1 MSSDRISFRLRAIVA
16 SVFFLLFAVF
26 LLTVTYLY
34 QNSQSQAAHFSLLAD
49 LSRLESESNNLR
61 SRGEYYVKNAPRDYE
76 TYFRDVAVYHREMQ
90 EDILRID
97 GLFNTVELNYR
108 SDQNNLS
115 ESLNRL
121 FYSSAW
127 TVLGAQISESGLQ
140 WKNFRSGLA
149 KALGDDATEPRLE
162 WGAEFIVENSGR
174 LSSDLSLMINGYR
187 QILDNIS
194 KKSKELA
201 LLAILLSGLVMILGL
216 LLMQKIVLRV
226 GATAKACERVA
237 NGDFGFQV
245 PDSGDDEIGHMTR
258 AFNSLSSRV
267 RLVLGLLTKLN
278 KTREPGEALEAFWA
292 DAKAY
297 FDLEWLGL
305 MIQTTDGERLVLTH
319 QKSHQRIKGWQ
330 NRHIDLLTGAEIERS
345 LASKLEAKEAYLA
358 ERVNQNP
365 TEYSNSHFF
374 REFIQKVMPS
384 SFVVLPLVNHNRS
397 WKAVLILAKGY
408 HDAFDQEQ
416 MQLLKNLAPVIG
428 SIFANAT
435 SNKKVKSL
443 N

>member
-1 MSSDRISFRLRAIVA
+1 MSSNRISFRLRAMVA
-16 SVFFLLFAVF
+16 GVFLVLFAVF
-26 LLTVTYLY
+26 LFTVTYLY
-34 QNSQSQAAHFSLLAD
+34 QHSQSQAAHFSLLSD
-49 LSRLESESNNLR
+49 LSRLESESSNLS
-61 SRGEYYVKNAPRDYE
+61 SRGEYYVQNAPRDYE

-97 GLFNTVELNYR
+97 EIFNTVLSNYR
-108 SDQNNLS
+108 NEQSRFLGNI
-115 ESLNRL
+115 NRF
-121 FYSSAW
+121 FYSSDWAELATRIEASRENW
-127 TVLGAQISESGLQ
+127 S
-140 WKNFRSGLA
+140 NFRSGLA
-149 KALGDDATEPRLE
+149 RALGEDASEPRLE
-162 WGAEFIVENSGR
+162 WGAKFIVDRAGPLSLD
-174 LSSDLSLMINGYR
+174 LSSMINDYR
-187 QILDNIS
+187 LTLSKISEWS
-194 KKSKELA
+194 KKIA
-201 LLAILLSGLVMILGL
+201 LITVVLSALVMMAGL
-216 LLMQKIVLRV
+216 FIMQRIVSRV

-278 KTREPGEALEAFWA
+278 KTREPGEALETFWA

-319 QKSHQRIKGWQ
+319 QKSQQRIKGWQ
-330 NRHIDLLTGAEIERS
+330 NRHIDLLSGAEIEQS